1 MLEAHPKSRPAE
13 MELINCIELPV
24 LVVNRDLT
32 LVSFNPAAAKLLAL
46 TDSDFGRDL
55 KSIQMFTGVRTL
67 EERCEHVIASG
78 LPHRVEVTDGSGSWF
93 SLQIGCHKA
102 DHNIHGAVLTL
113 TNVTAFRESLE
124 RAIEEREYTK
134 DVINTIADALVIVD
148 EDLRVQAANQGFYA
162 LFQSS
167 REESQ
172 GIHFY
177 HLGGGE
183 WEVPR
188 LRTLLNHSSSAN
200 DDPASLECEQEFST
214 IGRRTLLLN
223 ARPLIR
229 RKHAGQMTLIA
240 IQDITTRKHAME
252 ALRESEE
259 RFRALAAAT
268 SYSIYRMAADWSEM
282 RQLSGAGFLADTS
295 EPIQD
300 WLQKYI
306 FPEDQPHVLRTI
318 GEAIQ
323 TKSMF
328 ALEHRVRRADG
339 TVGWTF
345 SRAIPLFDGR
355 GEITEWFGA
364 ASDVSERRA
373 HQEDL
378 SRLAAI
384 VDSADDAIISKDLN
398 GIIRTWNRGATRIF
412 GYTAEEAVGRSILM
426 LIPED
431 LHYEEDHILAKL
443 RVGERLDHYETVRK
457 RKNGDT
463 VEVAI
468 TVSPIRDESGVIT
481 GASKIARD
489 ISDRRRI
496 ERLLLQ
502 SEKLNATGRMA
513 ASIAHEINNPLESL
527 INLIY
532 LARLSTGSDSKTRGY
547 LVTAEEE
554 LARVSH
560 LARQTLGYY
569 RDTTAPTQ
577 VRVHELIQNT
587 LTVYNSR
594 LTSAG
599 ISVDLHFNDPQPL
612 VASKGEL
619 LQVFS
624 NVIANAI
631 DSMGQEGVLYI
642 ATRNVIGPKGEGL
655 EVTIR
660 DNGSGI
666 KQENLPKVFEPF
678 FTTKDERGT
687 GIGLW
692 VTKRLIESRGGDIS
706 VESSIGPQHSG
717 TTVTIFIPFVL
728 PATA

>member
-1 MLEAHPKSRPAE
+1 
-13 MELINCIELPV
+13 
-24 LVVNRDLT
+24 
-32 LVSFNPAAAKLLAL
+32 
-46 TDSDFGRDL
+46 
-55 KSIQMFTGVRTL
+55 
-67 EERCEHVIASG
+67 
-78 LPHRVEVTDGSGSWF
+78 
-93 SLQIGCHKA
+93 
-102 DHNIHGAVLTL
+102 
-113 TNVTAFRESLE
+113 
-124 RAIEEREYTK
+124 
-134 DVINTIADALVIVD
+134 
-148 EDLRVQAANQGFYA
+148 
-162 LFQSS
+162 
-167 REESQ
+167 
-172 GIHFY
+172 
-177 HLGGGE
+177 
-183 WEVPR
+183 
-188 LRTLLNHSSSAN
+188 
-200 DDPASLECEQEFST
+200 
-214 IGRRTLLLN
+214 
-223 ARPLIR
+223 
-229 RKHAGQMTLIA
+229 MTLIA

-252 ALRESEE
+252 ALRGSEE

-355 GEITEWFGA
+355 GEVTEWFGA

-443 RVGERLDHYETVRK
+443 RVGERIDHYETVRK

-569 RDTTAPTQ
+569 RDTTAPTH

-599 ISVDLHFNDPQPL
+599 ISVDLRFNDPQPL

-642 ATRNVIGPKGEGL
+642 ATRKVIGPKGEGL

-692 VTKRLIESRGGDIS
+692 VTKQLIESRGGDIS
-706 VESSIGPQHSG
+706 VESSIEPQHSG

-728 PATA
+728 SATA